1 MKAVLVVLG
10 TLLIAAGFG
19 GGYWYARHGTSEP
32 ASKSGV
38 GGRRILYWVDPM
50 HPSYKSDKPGIA
62 PDCGMRLEPVY
73 ADEPGAG
80 NQTQKKIAWYRDPQ
94 DPNYRSDKPGINP
107 ETGNDLVPVYEE
119 PVPGTINVS
128 AERLQLIG
136 VRFGTVESARAEH
149 TIRAVGR
156 IAFDETR
163 ISRINSKIEGWVE
176 QLFADHV
183 SQPVRRGEPL
193 LTIYSPE
200 MLASQQ
206 EYLLAL
212 RSRDMLAGSTV
223 PGVSSHTDSL
233 IEASRR
239 RLELFDISPAQ
250 IEEVRRTGKAVRTV
264 TIYSPVAGVITE
276 RKVFPRMKITPE
288 MELYTIADLSR
299 VWVLAD
305 VFEYEA
311 PNVRVGTPATVTLTS
326 AGGGS
331 LTARVSHI
339 LPEVDP
345 QTRTLKVRLDLP
357 NPGLR
362 LRADMFVDVDFRM
375 GRAAALSVPAE
386 AVMDTGMRKTVYV
399 DRGNGAIEPRQVQSG
414 ARFGDRIEI
423 VSGLRAGER
432 IVVSGNFLI
441 DSESQMKAAAT
452 PQAALIPE
460 AKTSGPNEPAA
471 GSGGHPHQPR
481 RQSP

>member
-1 MKAVLVVLG
+1 MRAALIVLGVVLA
-10 TLLIAAGFG
+10 AAGFG
-19 GGYWYARHGTSEP
+19 GGYWYAKRARADTAQTGP
-32 ASKSGV
+32 
-38 GGRRILYWVDPM
+38 GGRKILYWHDPM

-73 ADEPGAG
+73 ADEARGAARAE
-80 NQTQKKIAWYRDPQ
+80 KKVAYYRDPQ

-107 ETGNDLVPVYEE
+107 ETGNDLVPFYDE
-119 PVPGTINVS
+119 PAPGTINVS

-136 VRFGTVESARAEH
+136 VKFGTVESASTEH

-156 IAFDETR
+156 VAFDETR

-183 SQPVRRGEPL
+183 AQPVRAGEPL

-212 RSRDMLAGSTV
+212 RSRDVLAGSTV
-223 PGVSSHTDSL
+223 PGVKSHTDSL

-250 IEEVRRTGKAVRTV
+250 IEQVRSTGKPVRTV
-264 TIYSPVAGVITE
+264 TIHSPVSGIITE
-276 RKVFPRMKITPE
+276 RKVYPRMRIGPE

-311 PNVRVGTPATVTLTS
+311 RNIRVGMPATVNL
-326 AGGGS
+326 ANIGGA
-331 LTARVSHI
+331 LVAARVSHI
-339 LPEVDP
+339 LPEVEP

-357 NPGLR
+357 NPGQR
-362 LRADMFVDVDFRM
+362 LRPDMFVDVDFRIAR
-375 GRAAALSVPAE
+375 GAAVSVPTE
-386 AVMDTGMRKTVYV
+386 AVLDTGMKKTVYV
-399 DRGNGAIEPRQVQSG
+399 DRGNGSLEPRQVQTG
-414 ARFGDRIEI
+414 ARFGDRVEI

-441 DSESQMKAAAT
+441 DSESQMKAAA
-452 PQAALIPE
+452 AAPPASIPE
-460 AKTSGPNEPAA
+460 PKT
-471 GSGGHPHQPR
+471 GGHKH
-481 RQSP
+481 